1 VASRRAAE
9 GLITQG
15 RVRVNGRVVDQ
26 LGSRVDPERA
36 RIEVDG
42 RRVQAPKDFVYVAL
56 NMPSGVV
63 STASDPQGRRTVLD
77 LVEAAPRLNPVGR
90 LDADTSG
97 LLLLTNHGELHHRL
111 THPRFQVRK
120 TYEAEV
126 EGVVQG
132 ETLQKLRLG
141 VRLDDGFARAVSARE
156 RGRAKGRTHLEIVMT
171 EGRKREV
178 RRMLAA
184 VGHPVRRLSRTAF
197 GPISLAHLRSGTWR
211 RLTSQ
216 EIGALLD
223 LVGL

>member
-9 GLITQG
+9 QLIVEG
-15 RVRVNGRVVDQ
+15 RVRVDGRVVNR
-26 LGSRVDPERA
+26 LGSRVDPGHA

-42 RRVQAPKDFVYVAL
+42 RRVQAAKDFVYIAL
-56 NMPSGVV
+56 NKPAGVV
-63 STASDPQGRRTVLD
+63 STASDPQGRQTVLD
-77 LVEAAPRLNPVGR
+77 LVDEKPRLVPVGR

-111 THPRFQVRK
+111 THPRFQVPK

-126 EGVVQG
+126 EGVVRG
-132 ETLQKLRLG
+132 ETLRKLRRG
-141 VRLDDGFARAVSARE
+141 VRLDDGIARAVAARE

-178 RRMLAA
+178 RRMLAS

-197 GPISLAHLRSGTWR
+197 GPIPLGQLRSGTSR
-211 RLTSQ
+211 RLSSQ
-216 EIGALLD
+216 EIGALLE